1 MISSISLFVLG
12 FYILNN
18 PKLQMHPYPL
28 ISLIM
33 ITNSFL
39 FHAYTLPIA
48 KHSALCDDS
57 VTWNFNFFNSE
68 CLKGTIYN
76 LILIVGV
83 YPALPITVL
92 NLTLNT
98 LLFYDLHSTLRNP
111 FKPRES
117 RIIWYKVIAVTL
129 YIM

>member
-1 MISSISLFVLG
+1 MSAISLFSLG

-28 ISLIM
+28 ISWIM

-39 FHAYTLPIA
+39 FHAYTQPI
-48 KHSALCDDS
+48 S
-57 VTWNFNFFNSE
+57 VHRAFCNEAVFWNFGFFKSE
-68 CLKGTIYN
+68 CMKGTIYR
-76 LILIVGV
+76 LIVALGIH
-83 YPALPITVL
+83 PGLPITLL

-98 LLFYDLHSTLRNP
+98 LLFHDLYSTLRNP

-117 RIIWYKVIAVTL
+117 RIIWYKVIAITL
-129 YIM
+129 YVV